1 MGWIHG
7 APVQQYIDA
16 QVAAGADQ
24 ASVVGAITK
33 DIPIGIL
40 PPEDDCARAVLM
52 LLSDHARVVTGATL
66 DVNGGHWM
74 AP

>member
-16 QVAAGADQ
+16 QVAAGADPV
-24 ASVVGAITK
+24 AVVGAITK